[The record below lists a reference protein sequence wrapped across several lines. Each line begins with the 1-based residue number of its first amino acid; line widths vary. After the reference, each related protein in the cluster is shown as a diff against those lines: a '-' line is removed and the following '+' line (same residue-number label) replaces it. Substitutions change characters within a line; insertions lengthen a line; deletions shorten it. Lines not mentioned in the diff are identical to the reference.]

1 MAPLFNLNFSSMVN
15 QLLLIFLGVMVAQ
28 FLYMCILWIQ
38 HKRKE
43 FAFYVVH
50 YIILFYFMI
59 GVSYT
64 YFFPLETRIAYHHL
78 FRLFEFYPFHVFNF
92 YLYIKFAQKF
102 LEAEKNHIYLNHQA
116 IYLMRGI
123 WTALAFILICWLYYF
138 DDPNRFITIYMIVY
152 IILKLWAVWVLYVV
166 YRQKTWQTRVIFWAT
181 VFLSGGLVCMYSLI
195 MLVNIG
201 ALPRTAW
208 IFVPCVIGVLGE
220 IYVINIGLN
229 RKADEQRKGLLLFQ
243 GKWID
248 QLERNKQLLLNQSN
262 LRKELALQ
270 VNKEVGVTLNA
281 MTLYADHSLSQLAL
295 RTNSHL
301 LPYLNR
307 MLLDSK
313 NMVESMS
320 DFVWLLSTSNDSLEQ
335 LCFRIQY
342 RGSKMLQESGGSFR
356 LFHQN
361 TIDEIVMNMEFR
373 RLVNSDFKI
382 IMECLQ
388 QLPELQ
394 VEMWVDHGNEYLRLK
409 WKVNSADFRADLVAE
424 LTQLDISAMLHWEEA
439 LYGSLKNFETSWN
452 WEKVSQ
458 PIHQ

>member
-1 MAPLFNLNFSSMVN
+1 MVN

-38 HKRKE
+38 HKRNE
-43 FAFYVVH
+43 FAYYVLH

-59 GVSYT
+59 GVSYS
-64 YFFPLETRIAYHHL
+64 YFFPLETRVKYQEL
-78 FRLFEFYPFHVFNF
+78 FHLFEFYPFHVFNF

-102 LEAEKNHIYLNHQA
+102 LEAEKFHIQLNRQA

-123 WTALAFILICWLYYF
+123 WTALAFILLCWLYFF

-152 IILKLWAVWVLYVV
+152 IVLKLWAVWVLYVV
-166 YRQKTWQTRVIFWAT
+166 YQQRTWQTRVIFWAT

-201 ALPRTAW
+201 AIPRTAW
-208 IFVPCVIGVLGE
+208 IFVPCIIGVLGE

-248 QLERNKQLLLNQSN
+248 QLERNKLLLLNQSN

-281 MTLYADHSLSQLAL
+281 MTLYADHSLIQLAPQ
-295 RTNSHL
+295 TNGHL

-342 RGSKMLQESGGSFR
+342 RGSKMLQESGGVFR
-356 LFHQN
+356 LIRQQG
-361 TIDEIVMNMEFR
+361 IDNMDMNMELR
-373 RLVNSDFKI
+373 RIVYADFKTL
-382 IMECLQ
+382 MGYLQ
-388 QLPELQ
+388 QLPQVQMELWI
-394 VEMWVDHGNEYLRLK
+394 ESYNSSLNIN
-409 WKVNSADFRADLVAE
+409 WKLNSADYQTDIVTDLA
-424 LTQLDISAMLHWEEA
+424 QLEISAILQWENSGAEA
-439 LYGSLKNFETSWN
+439 VRSFETSWC
-452 WEKVSQ
+452 WENLSQ
-458 PIHQ
+458 PVHQ